1 MNLKKSLITVIA
13 FLCFFVVWYYH
24 IPRKW
29 ILPDIFPSSLKI
41 LVDYLLGA
49 IPVFVS
55 LLWLHKWN
63 LIASLGLQLKGLFSG
78 FAGAL
83 LFTLPMFIGFAITGT
98 LNTSITVNGF
108 LVMVLISG
116 LGEELFFRGFLFGQL
131 FRFCK
136 WGFVPAVLINGLI
149 FGALHLCQ
157 GKDVYS
163 ALSVFGVT
171 SFGALLF
178 CWVYAEW
185 NNNLWIAIW
194 LHALMNCSWLLFS
207 ISQDATGNL
216 YANVFRG
223 ITIVLVII
231 GTIGY
236 KKYYKLKYN
245 VRLSTLWMNK
255 D

>member
-1 MNLKKSLITVIA
+1 MNVKKSLIILTA
-13 FLCFFVVWYYH
+13 FLCFFLVWYYH

-29 ILPDIFPSSLKI
+29 IVPDTLPSSLKI

-55 LLWLHKWN
+55 LLWLHKRN
-63 LIASLGLQLKGLFSG
+63 FMASIGLQLKGLFSG
-78 FAGAL
+78 FAFAL
-83 LFTLPMFIGFAITGT
+83 LFTLPMFIGFAMNGT
-98 LNTSITVNGF
+98 VNTSITVNSF

-131 FRFCK
+131 FRFSR
-136 WGFVPAVLINGLI
+136 WGFIPAVLINGLI
-149 FGALHLCQ
+149 FGALHLYQ
-157 GKDVYS
+157 GKDIYS
-163 ALSVFGVT
+163 SLSVFGIT
-171 SFGALLF
+171 SLGALLF

-185 NNNLWIAIW
+185 NNNLWVVIW
-194 LHALMNCSWLLFS
+194 LHALMNCSWLVFS
-207 ISQDATGNL
+207 VSQDATGTL

-223 ITIVLVII
+223 ITIILVII

-245 VRLSTLWMNK
+245 VRISTLWINK
-255 D
+255 N